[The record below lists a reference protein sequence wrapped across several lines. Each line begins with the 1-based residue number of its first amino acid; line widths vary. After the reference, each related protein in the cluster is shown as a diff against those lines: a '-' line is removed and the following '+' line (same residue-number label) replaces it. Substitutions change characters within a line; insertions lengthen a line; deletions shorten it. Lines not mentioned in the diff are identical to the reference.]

1 MRKIALVL
9 AAPMLFTPV
18 MDARAQTVLFQEPP
32 TAAEFLEALG
42 VAPSAPPAKLYRGLS
57 FDEAPRTRALT
68 YTGAAQPETGRARPV
83 NAAGAA
89 ATQSPTQS
97 TAQSAAAARPSA
109 AFPLTFAV
117 NSADL
122 TPSARAYVDVAAE
135 AMKKEAGLVMV
146 IAGHTDA
153 SGGDEVNRPLSQ
165 RRAEA
170 VRDYLVSMHGVNP
183 ARLDV
188 VGEASQKL
196 LTPDQPYDA
205 VNRRVT
211 FTTKRPVAP

>member
-1 MRKIALVL
+1 MRKIAFIL
-9 AAPMLFTPV
+9 AAPLLLAPLLFTPLTG
-18 MDARAQTVLFQEPP
+18 AHAQTVLFQEPP

-42 VAPSAPPAKLYRGLS
+42 VTPSAPPAKLYRGLS

-68 YTGAAQPETGRARPV
+68 YTGAAQPESGRARPV
-83 NAAGAA
+83 NAASAA
-89 ATQSPTQS
+89 P
-97 TAQSAAAARPSA
+97 AQSMASASAARPSA

-117 NSADL
+117 NSSDL
-122 TPSARAYVDVAAE
+122 TPSALAYVDVAAE
-135 AMKKEAGLVMV
+135 ALKKEGSLGMV

-170 VRDYLVSMHGVNP
+170 VRDYLVSRHGVDP

-188 VGEASQKL
+188 LGESSQKL

-211 FTTKRPVAP
+211 FTMKRPAAP